1 MKYDLTDLPKTESI
15 LDSISALEREAQC
28 YRVVKNENDFLHQQI
43 ERNNGRFKY
52 ELDKVFKALN
62 ACWYVLEKHSSEI
75 ESSRERKIALDLLV
89 EYGLL
94 PKQKK

>member
-15 LDSISALEREAQC
+15 LDLISALEREAQC
-28 YRVVKNENDFLHQQI
+28 YKVAKNENDFLHQQI
-43 ERNNGRFKY
+43 DRNNGRFEY
-52 ELDKVFKALN
+52 ELGRALKALN
-62 ACWYVLEKHSSEI
+62 ACWYVLEKHNSEI

-94 PKQKK
+94 PKQQK